1 MGDIRRQTIFSSLL
15 IYVGFIFGA
24 LNTYLF
30 TREGFFTPDQ
40 YGLTQAIIAI
50 NMTFYAFANF
60 GSVAIMGRFYPVYY
74 GQLKKEKNDLLS
86 LAFLLAGI
94 GLVLT
99 IAGAIIGKPLFV
111 RKFSEKSALLVHY
124 YYWIIPYVCFYVV
137 FCILE
142 AQAAINKKTILSNFL
157 KETASRMVLTMLML
171 LYIFNIIS
179 FDVFVK
185 CFSGMYAVVS
195 IVLFI
200 FLLKTKR
207 LHLAHLFSN
216 VSRRLKKRLVEYISY
231 PLFGAIIY
239 NTALN
244 IDSFTIGSKLGL
256 SVLGVYTLAKYIS
269 SVISVPQRSVASIAV
284 PYVAQAFKDK
294 RFDEVRRIYMR
305 SAINLLIIAL
315 FVFLNVW
322 INLDDAYQVF
332 HLDKSYE
339 AGKYV
344 ILILGIA
351 MLLDMGTGING
362 YMLYVSPIWRFEFFN
377 AIIVMAISI
386 PTNYFMVDRFGIIGA
401 AFSTLFMI
409 FTTNT
414 IRYCYIWYK
423 YKMQPFSINSLW
435 ALLLA
440 VFAYFLSYF
449 LFNNIHGWGG
459 LLLRSFS
466 FSFIFL
472 AGVIYFKLTPDIKP
486 VLDSIQK
493 RFGRS

>member
-74 GQLKKEKNDLLS
+74 GQLKKQNNDLLS
-86 LAFLLAGI
+86 LAFLLAAI

-99 IAGAIIGKPLFV
+99 IAGTIIGKPLFV

-124 YYWIIPYVCFYVV
+124 YYWIIPYVCFYVL
-137 FCILE
+137 FCVLE

-157 KETASRMVLTMLML
+157 KETASRMVLTILML
-171 LYIFNIIS
+171 LYIFKVIS

-185 CFSGMYAVVS
+185 CFSGMYAIVS
-195 IVLFI
+195 IALLV
-200 FLLKTKR
+200 FLVKTGR
-207 LHLAHLFSN
+207 FHLGPLFSN
-216 VSRRLKKRLVEYISY
+216 VTRRLKKRLVEYISY

-294 RFDEVRRIYMR
+294 RYDEVKRIYMR

-322 INLDDAYQVF
+322 INLDEAYQLF
-332 HLDKSYE
+332 RLDKSFE

-344 ILILGIA
+344 TLILGVG
-351 MLLDMGTGING
+351 MLIEMGTGING
-362 YMLYVSPIWRFEFFN
+362 SMLYVSPIWRFEFFN

-386 PTNYFMVDRFGIIGA
+386 PTNYIMVDRYGIIGA
-401 AFSTLFMI
+401 AFSSLFVI

-435 ALLLA
+435 TLIWAILA
-440 VFAYFLSYF
+440 YLVAYFLF
-449 LFNNIHGWGG
+449 RHIHGWGG
-459 LLLRSFS
+459 LLLRSFT
-466 FSFIFL
+466 FSTIFL

-486 VLDSIQK
+486 VWDTIQK
-493 RFGRS
+493 RIGRS